1 MSQHI
6 MNQEINIDY
15 LLNQLRVHISTMD
28 KNSRILD
35 NLNKKFISFQQE

>member
-6 MNQEINIDY
+6 INQEINADY

-28 KNSRILD
+28 KNSRIFD